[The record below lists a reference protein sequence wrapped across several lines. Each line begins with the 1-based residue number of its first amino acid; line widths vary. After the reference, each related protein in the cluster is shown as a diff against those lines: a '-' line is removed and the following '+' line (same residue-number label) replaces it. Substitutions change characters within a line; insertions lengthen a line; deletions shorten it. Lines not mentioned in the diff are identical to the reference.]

1 MRGEECAA
9 LSAPMALYG
18 QLERETRRPAV
29 AFSTI
34 VLVHTELEDY
44 RGQFEQIIG
53 DAQEL
58 TGGLTEAQ
66 FNWRP
71 GGGEWSIEECLAHLT
86 MMDQAQADLIEQSIQ
101 RARAEGLT
109 GAGPFEYPAW
119 ERYLLREIEPPV
131 RNPIPAPKRFVPV
144 HGQPLTGILPTF
156 LHVERRYLAQIER
169 ADGLDLRRVK
179 VPSPMAKLVKF
190 SLGATLAMAAAHG
203 RRHLAQARKVRERL
217 P

>member
-1 MRGEECAA
+1 VQ
-9 LSAPMALYG
+9 P
-18 QLERETRRPAV
+18 
-29 AFSTI
+29 
-34 VLVHTELEDY
+34 ELEIY
-44 RGQFEQIIG
+44 KHEFEQIIG

-58 TGGLTEAQ
+58 TSGLTEAQ

-71 GGGEWSIEECLAHLT
+71 RAGEWSIEECLAHLT
-86 MMDQAQADLIEQSIQ
+86 MIDQAQADLLEQSIE
-101 RARAEGLT
+101 RARADGVT

-144 HGQPLTGILPTF
+144 HGQPVTGILPTF
-156 LHVERRYLAQIER
+156 LHVERRFLAQIER

-179 VPSPMAKLVKF
+179 VASPMARLVKF
-190 SLGATLAMAAAHG
+190 SLGGTLAMAAAHD
-203 RRHLAQARKVRERL
+203 RRHLTQARKVRERL